1 MPSRM
6 EKYYQTNEE
15 KDPTSRSKLNED
27 LYNRIYDEAEYSN
40 MEVIADIE
48 TTNEIDIT
56 KIKDILKTR
65 EDYMREK
72 EVRQIIKKPVEV
84 IIPKETEETFEEKI
98 YDIRDILNKAKDS
111 RETEDYHSLKN
122 TQFDILKGIKL
133 RDIKETKED
142 DELKGLINTI
152 TNTSLLNKMDNK
164 DLSLNLLDDL
174 QSSGHT
180 VITDTDSIKKIMEE
194 QEEKPTED
202 ITIID
207 KSFFTSS
214 ANFANEDFEELKEM
228 STAIKKNNFLIKL
241 LIFMLLVIITVS
253 MIYIVYTLTK

>member
-6 EKYYQTNEE
+6 ERYYQTNEE
-15 KDPTSRSKLNED
+15 KDTNLRSKLNED
-27 LYNRIYDEAEYSN
+27 LYRRIYEEVEYSN

-48 TTNEIDIT
+48 TTKEIDIT
-56 KIKDILKTR
+56 KIKDIIKNR
-65 EDYMREK
+65 EDFQKEK
-72 EVRQIIKKPVEV
+72 EIRQIIKKPAEITRVE
-84 IIPKETEETFEEKI
+84 KEETLDEKI
-98 YDIRDILNKAKDS
+98 YDIRDILNRAKGS
-111 RETEDYHSLKN
+111 REAEDYHSLKN
-122 TQFDILKGIKL
+122 TQFDILKGLNIK
-133 RDIKETKED
+133 DIELDKEEE
-142 DELKGLINTI
+142 ELKGLIHTI

-164 DLSLNLLDDL
+164 DLSLGLLNDL

-180 VITDTDSIKKIMEE
+180 VVTNTDSIKKIL
-194 QEEKPTED
+194 EEKDEEPTED

-207 KSFFTSS
+207 KSFYTSS

-241 LIFMLLVIITVS
+241 LIFMLLVTITVS